1 MKKIQNGQVYA
12 VHGHVPEG
20 SDREFLYIRK
30 QVLTWIYLNI

>member
-1 MKKIQNGQVYA
+1 MDKIQNDQVCA
-12 VHGHVPEG
+12 VRGHVPGG

>member
-1 MKKIQNGQVYA
+1 MKKIQNGQVCA

-30 QVLTWIYLNI
+30 QVLTWTYLNI